1 MAMTRWIFAT
11 RFVTQLGFGFV
22 NNFVFYFI
30 QDVSPHPYRLFGLEF
45 TSTND
50 AVGIFTGAL
59 MLTAGTSDL
68 QDCCSNSSNRR
79 SLRYPSQPV
88 FSGYAGGALG
98 DRLGRKRMVY
108 VSSAFQTLSC
118 TVAFFNSEA

>member
-1 MAMTRWIFAT
+1 
-11 RFVTQLGFGFV
+11 VTQLGFGFV

-30 QDVSPHPYRLFGLEF
+30 HDVSPHPYRLFGLEF

-59 MLTAGTSDL
+59 MLTAGTSGL

-79 SLRYPSQPV
+79 SLRYPPPQLV

-118 TVAFFNSEA
+118 TSLF